1 MGKFTQNKK
10 PHIPGTGGFMRPDD
24 VVENFEIKKGMHIA
38 DFGCGAGYFAILLA
52 KRAGR
57 EGVVYAVDIL
67 ESALDSVRGKAK
79 FSSLF
84 NIETIRGNLEKE
96 KGSGLTDASCDRV
109 ILANVLFQ
117 SARKDAILKE
127 ARRVLRSSGKIVVIE
142 WKEDAQFGP
151 ETRYRIAKDA
161 LKNIVKEA
169 GFVLEKEFSAGSSHY
184 GLVFSL

>member
-1 MGKFTQNKK
+1 MPLKTRE
-10 PHIPGTGGFMRPDD
+10 PHIPGTGGFMRPDE
-24 VVENFEIKKGMHIA
+24 VLLNFEIKKGMHIA

-52 KRAGR
+52 QRTGR
-57 EGVVYAVDIL
+57 GGVVYAVDVL

-96 KGSGLTDASCDRV
+96 KGSGLKDASCDRV

-117 SARKDAILKE
+117 SPDKPAILKE
-127 ARRVLRSSGKIVVIE
+127 ARRVLKKSGKIVVIE
-142 WKEDAQFGP
+142 WKEDSRFGP
-151 ETRYRIAKDA
+151 ETRYRIPKDA